1 MVTVRLATL
10 QDTAAICALHCSDV
24 PQWTRLTADGQLV
37 PADYASLSLYERWQ
51 HGGAWLSLETCAV
64 HLNRLLAGSGFPLVA
79 CVDGQVVAEMEV
91 YESFE
96 PPPFGHNLEIS
107 VINTHADHQR
117 RGYGTALIQYGLQM
131 ARMMRCE
138 RLCVSDADAHGF
150 YEKLGFRHTLSGC
163 GVRFPT
169 EAGRI
174 LYQAVELK
182 QRDPEQIK
190 GWYMPFG
197 RYRGSRQE
205 WDKLFPQ
212 DWAAGIP
219 ELLNRAVVHLQMTLS
234 GGQRL
239 IAFLSEPEQLDSPPG
254 EMHLACW
261 SERPPTQLAVAALRD
276 WAYRQGIPSLL
287 TYVWQTEVHL
297 LPSTA
302 AQTEYSQTFYEY
314 SLQS

>member
-1 MVTVRLATL
+1 LVTVRLATL
-10 QDTAAICALHCSDV
+10 QDTAAICAVHCSDV
-24 PQWTRLTADGQLV
+24 PQWTRLSADGQLIV
-37 PADYASLSLYERWQ
+37 TDYEALSLYERWQ

-79 CVDGQVVAEMEV
+79 CVDGRVVAEAEV

-96 PPPFGHNLEIS
+96 PPPFGHNLEIG
-107 VINTHADHQR
+107 VINTHAEHQR
-117 RGYGTALIQYGLQM
+117 RGYGKALVAYMLEM

-138 RLCVSDADAHGF
+138 RLCVSDAAAQGF
-150 YEKLGFRHTLSGC
+150 YEKLGFRHTLSGY

-169 EAGRI
+169 ESGRV

-182 QRDPEQIK
+182 QRDPNQVK

-219 ELLNRAVVHLQMTLS
+219 ELLNRVAIHLQMTLS
-234 GGQRL
+234 SGQRL
-239 IAFLSEPEQLDSPPG
+239 IAFLSEPEQEGALVG

-261 SERPPTQLAVAALRD
+261 SERPPTPLMVAALSD

-287 TYVWQTEVHL
+287 TYVWETDAHL
-297 LPSTA
+297 LPSA
-302 AQTEYSQTFYEY
+302 ATPTDYAQTFYEY
-314 SLQS
+314 SLQ